1 MTVDPTRWSIA
12 TRLFALLVVFVVAVA
27 VLATAGTLRSAR
39 EDADRSAARACLALA
54 TSIADNPYVV
64 DALATDDPSERLQ
77 PYAVALMSDTS
88 TDFVTIMR
96 PDRTRL
102 THPDPAEIGRPFV
115 GTVAPALRGESFT
128 ETYAGTL
135 GPSVRAVVPIESD
148 GEVVALVSAGVT
160 VDSITQSV
168 GERLP
173 LVFAAAGAT
182 VLLGGVVSWL
192 LSRYLRRVT
201 WGRGPEELARMFA
214 YYEGVLHSVREGLVL
229 VDERGRLTLYNDQAA
244 ELLDLPPG
252 GIAAPVPLDE
262 LQLPASL
269 RELLASGRRASDE
282 VHVTDDRVLV
292 VNQEVTE
299 PSDGTPPPPGRR
311 GTRSVPD
318 ASVPAG
324 AVPAVAA
331 STPGGA
337 VPAGGAAPATG
348 AARLRPRRTLGTVTT
363 LRDHTELAHLS
374 GEVETMRTLSD
385 ALRSQTHEFSNRLHT
400 IVSLIELGRGDEAL
414 RFAAD
419 ELDLGQR
426 LADRVVAS
434 IDEPTLAA
442 LLLGKAAQAR
452 ERSIDLRVDVEPG
465 LGAIDVEPGD
475 LVTIVG
481 NLLDNAFDAVA
492 PTLDPAA
499 DPVPAP
505 SPVRPPRVEV
515 TVARVEGGVQL
526 DVEDDG
532 PGLDDVELAFRR
544 GFSTKPAAVGGRG
557 IGLALVRQAV
567 GRVGGRLDVATGP
580 DGTTFSVLLPDP
592 RPGDADAD
600 VRHRGGVRS

>member
-27 VLATAGTLRSAR
+27 VLATAWTLRSAR

-64 DALATDDPSERLQ
+64 ESLDADDPTARLQ
-77 PYAVALMSDTS
+77 PYAVALMSDTA

-102 THPDPAEIGRPFV
+102 THPDPDEIGRPFV
-115 GTVAPALRGESFT
+115 GTIAPALRGESFT

-135 GPSVRAVVPIESD
+135 GPSVRAVVPIEDD
-148 GEVVALVSAGVT
+148 GRVVALVSAGVT
-160 VDSITQSV
+160 VDTITQSV

-201 WGRGPEELARMFA
+201 RGRGPEELARMFA

-229 VDERGRLTLYNDQAA
+229 VDDRGRLTLYNDQAA
-244 ELLDLPPG
+244 ELLDLPRG
-252 GIAAPVPLDE
+252 GIDDAVPLAE
-262 LQLPASL
+262 LRLPTSL
-269 RELLASGRRASDE
+269 ADLLASSRRAADE

-299 PSDGTPPPPGRR
+299 SWG
-311 GTRSVPD
+311 
-318 ASVPAG
+318 AS
-324 AVPAVAA
+324 
-331 STPGGA
+331 
-337 VPAGGAAPATG
+337 
-348 AARLRPRRTLGTVTT
+348 PRRTLGTVTT
-363 LRDHTELAHLS
+363 LRDHTELTHLT

-400 IVSLIELGRGDEAL
+400 IVSLIELDRSDEAL

-426 LADRVVAS
+426 FADRLVAS

-442 LLLGKAAQAR
+442 LLLGKSAQAR
-452 ERSIDLRVDVEPG
+452 ERSIELRIDVEPG
-465 LGAIDVEPGD
+465 LGVIGVEPGD

-481 NLLDNAFDAVA
+481 NLVDNAFDAVA
-492 PTLDPAA
+492 PSLEPVVPSAGSTPGTAQLPTSSAPPDEAA
-499 DPVPAP
+499 SA
-505 SPVRPPRVEV
+505 RPPRVEV

-532 PGLDDVELAFRR
+532 PGLGDVELAFRR

-567 GRVGGRLDVATGP
+567 GRVGGRVDVETGP
-580 DGTTFSVLLPDP
+580 DGTTFSVWLPAR
-592 RPGDADAD
+592 RPDGVDAAAG
-600 VRHRGGVRS
+600 RRGGVRS

>member
-12 TRLFALLVVFVVAVA
+12 TRLFALLVVFVVAVT
-27 VLATAGTLRSAR
+27 VLGTAWTLRSAR

-54 TSIADNPYVV
+54 TSIADNPYVL
-64 DALATDDPSERLQ
+64 DALETSDPSSLLQ

-88 TDFVTIMR
+88 TDFVTVMR

-102 THPDPAEIGRPFV
+102 THPDPDEIGRPFV
-115 GTVAPALRGESFT
+115 GTIAPALAGESFT

-148 GEVVALVSAGVT
+148 GQVVALVSAGVT
-160 VDSITQSV
+160 VDNITQSL

-252 GIAAPVPLDE
+252 GIAAPVPLAE

-282 VHVTDDRVLV
+282 MHVTDDRVLV
-292 VNQEVTE
+292 VNQEATE
-299 PSDGTPPPPGRR
+299 PTGGPGRS
-311 GTRSVPD
+311 TS
-318 ASVPAG
+318 AAG
-324 AVPAVAA
+324 R
-331 STPGGA
+331 GGA
-337 VPAGGAAPATG
+337 ARGGAAAGAAPAAPG
-348 AARLRPRRTLGTVTT
+348 AVHPRAGRTLGTVTT
-363 LRDHTELAHLS
+363 LRDHTELTHLT

-419 ELDLGQR
+419 ELDLGQSF
-426 LADRVVAS
+426 ADRVVAS

-465 LGAIDVEPGD
+465 LGPIDLEPGD

-481 NLLDNAFDAVA
+481 NLVDNAFDAVA

-499 DPVPAP
+499 RPA
-505 SPVRPPRVEV
+505 RPPRVEV
-515 TVARVEGGVQL
+515 TVARVEDGVQL

-544 GFSTKPAAVGGRG
+544 GFSTKPARAGGRG

-567 GRVGGRLDVATGP
+567 GRVGGRLDVTTGP
-580 DGTTFSVLLPDP
+580 DGTTFSVLLPDR
-592 RPGDADAD
+592 RPDDADPPT
-600 VRHRGGVRS
+600 RHPGGVRS

>member
-12 TRLFALLVVFVVAVA
+12 TRLFALLVVFVVAVTL
-27 VLATAGTLRSAR
+27 LATAWTIRSAR
-39 EDADRSAARACLALA
+39 DDADRSAARACLALA

-64 DALATDDPSERLQ
+64 DALGTSDPSARLQ

-102 THPDPAEIGRPFV
+102 THPDPDEIGRPFV
-115 GTVAPALRGESFT
+115 GTIAPALRGRSFT

-135 GPSVRAVVPIESD
+135 GPSVRAVVPIEGD

-160 VDSITQSV
+160 VDTITQSV

-182 VLLGGVVSWL
+182 VVLGGIVSWL

-229 VDERGRLTLYNDQAA
+229 VDDRGRLTLYNDQAA

-252 GIAAPVPLDE
+252 GIAAPVPLTD
-262 LQLPASL
+262 LQLPDSL

-299 PSDGTPPPPGRR
+299 PTEGPSHPSPSTGR
-311 GTRSVPD
+311 
-318 ASVPAG
+318 
-324 AVPAVAA
+324 
-331 STPGGA
+331 GGA
-337 VPAGGAAPATG
+337 TPSGGAAPVTG
-348 AARLRPRRTLGTVTT
+348 TARPRSRRTLGTVTT
-363 LRDHTELAHLS
+363 LRDHTELTHLT

-426 LADRVVAS
+426 LADRVVAA

-452 ERSIDLRVDVEPG
+452 ERSIDLRVDVEPD
-465 LGAIDVEPGD
+465 LGTIDVEPGD
-475 LVTIVG
+475 LVTILG
-481 NLLDNAFDAVA
+481 NLVDNAFDAVA
-492 PTLDPAA
+492 PTLDAPT
-499 DPVPAP
+499 P
-505 SPVRPPRVEV
+505 SPDPTGRPARPPRVEV

-532 PGLDDVELAFRR
+532 PGLGDVELAFRR
-544 GFSTKPAAVGGRG
+544 GFSTKPTSAGGRG

-580 DGTTFSVLLPDP
+580 DGTTFSVLLPDR
-592 RPGDADAD
+592 RPDD
-600 VRHRGGVRS
+600 VDTTARRRGGVRS

>member
-27 VLATAGTLRSAR
+27 VLATAWTLRSAR

-64 DALATDDPSERLQ
+64 ESLDADDPTARLQ
-77 PYAVALMSDTS
+77 PYAVALMSDTA

-102 THPDPAEIGRPFV
+102 THPDPDEIGRPFV
-115 GTVAPALRGESFT
+115 GTIAPALRGESFT

-135 GPSVRAVVPIESD
+135 GPSVRAVVPIEDD
-148 GEVVALVSAGVT
+148 GRVVALVSAGVT
-160 VDSITQSV
+160 VDTITQSV

-201 WGRGPEELARMFA
+201 RGRGPEELARMFA

-229 VDERGRLTLYNDQAA
+229 VDDRGRLTLYNDQAA
-244 ELLDLPPG
+244 ELLDLPRG
-252 GIAAPVPLDE
+252 GIDDAVPLAE
-262 LQLPASL
+262 LRLPTSL
-269 RELLASGRRASDE
+269 ADLLASSRRAADE

-299 PSDGTPPPPGRR
+299 SWG
-311 GTRSVPD
+311 
-318 ASVPAG
+318 AS
-324 AVPAVAA
+324 
-331 STPGGA
+331 
-337 VPAGGAAPATG
+337 
-348 AARLRPRRTLGTVTT
+348 PRRTLGTVTT
-363 LRDHTELAHLS
+363 LRDHTELTHLT

-400 IVSLIELGRGDEAL
+400 IVSLIELDRSDEAL

-426 LADRVVAS
+426 FADRLVAS

-442 LLLGKAAQAR
+442 LLLGKSAQAR
-452 ERSIDLRVDVEPG
+452 ERSIELRVDVKPG
-465 LGAIDVEPGD
+465 LGVIGVEPGD

-481 NLLDNAFDAVA
+481 NLVDNAFDAVA
-492 PTLDPAA
+492 PSLEPVVPSEGSTRGTAQLPTSSAPPDEAA
-499 DPVPAP
+499 SA
-505 SPVRPPRVEV
+505 RPPRVEV

-532 PGLDDVELAFRR
+532 PGLGDVELAFRR

-567 GRVGGRLDVATGP
+567 GRVGGRVDVETGP
-580 DGTTFSVLLPDP
+580 DGTTFSVWLPDR
-592 RPGDADAD
+592 RPDGVDASAG
-600 VRHRGGVRS
+600 RRGGVRS

>member
-12 TRLFALLVVFVVAVA
+12 TRLFALLVVFVVAVT
-27 VLATAGTLRSAR
+27 VLATAWTVRSAR
-39 EDADRSAARACLALA
+39 DDADRSAARACLALA

-64 DALATDDPSERLQ
+64 DALGTSDPSARLQ

-102 THPDPAEIGRPFV
+102 THPDPDEIGRPFV
-115 GTVAPALRGESFT
+115 GTIAPALRGDSFT

-160 VDSITQSV
+160 VDTITQSV

-201 WGRGPEELARMFA
+201 WGRGPEELARMFS

-229 VDERGRLTLYNDQAA
+229 VDDRGRLTLYNDQAA

-252 GIAAPVPLDE
+252 GIAAPVPLSE
-262 LQLPASL
+262 LRLPASL

-292 VNQEVTE
+292 VNQELTE
-299 PSDGTPPPPGRR
+299 PTDGPPRPTPATGR
-311 GTRSVPD
+311 
-318 ASVPAG
+318 AG
-324 AVPAVAA
+324 AVQ
-331 STPGGA
+331 
-337 VPAGGAAPATG
+337 AGGAASVTG
-348 AARLRPRRTLGTVTT
+348 AARPRSRRTLGTVTT
-363 LRDHTELAHLS
+363 LRDHTELTHLT

-452 ERSIDLRVDVEPG
+452 ERSIELRVDVEPD
-465 LGAIDVEPGD
+465 LGTIDVEPGD
-475 LVTIVG
+475 LVTILG
-481 NLLDNAFDAVA
+481 NLVDNAFDAVA
-492 PTLDPAA
+492 PTLDADVLDPAGR
-499 DPVPAP
+499 PA
-505 SPVRPPRVEV
+505 RPPRVEV
-515 TVARVEGGVQL
+515 TVARIEGGVQL

-532 PGLDDVELAFRR
+532 PGLGDVELAFRR
-544 GFSTKPAAVGGRG
+544 GFSTKPAAPGGRG

-567 GRVGGRLDVATGP
+567 GRVGGRLDVDTGP
-580 DGTTFSVLLPDP
+580 DGTTFSVLLPDR
-592 RPGDADAD
+592 RPDDADATA
-600 VRHRGGVRS
+600 RRRGGVRS

>member
-27 VLATAGTLRSAR
+27 VLATAWTLRSAR

-64 DALATDDPSERLQ
+64 SALATDDPSERLQ

-102 THPDPAEIGRPFV
+102 THPDPGEIGRPFV
-115 GTVAPALRGESFT
+115 GTIAPALRGEPFT
-128 ETYAGTL
+128 ETYSGTL

-262 LQLPASL
+262 LRLPASL
-269 RELLASGRRASDE
+269 RELLASGRRAADE

-299 PSDGTPPPPGRR
+299 PSDGATPATGRR
-311 GTRSVPD
+311 GAGSVP
-318 ASVPAG
+318 G
-324 AVPAVAA
+324 ATTA
-331 STPGGA
+331 GGA
-337 VPAGGAAPATG
+337 VTAGGAAPVTG
-348 AARLRPRRTLGTVTT
+348 AARPRTRRTLGTVTT

-465 LGAIDVEPGD
+465 LGPIGVEPGD

-481 NLLDNAFDAVA
+481 NLVDNAFDAVA

-499 DPVPAP
+499 A
-505 SPVRPPRVEV
+505 PVRPPRVEV

-532 PGLDDVELAFRR
+532 PGLGDVELAFRR
-544 GFSTKPAAVGGRG
+544 GFSTKPAAPGGRG

-580 DGTTFSVLLPDP
+580 DGTTFSVLLPEP
-592 RPGDADAD
+592 RPDDADTAA
-600 VRHRGGVRS
+600 RRQGGVRS